1 MYRRTHAIVAIAIV
15 SLALI
20 SIAIGDAIAASVLVV
35 TFAIGGADLLVGR
48 QLPRPAR
55 IAIFC
60 MFVAAIGA
68 VCGYEHE
75 ADGLCA
81 RHAILAAGTV
91 VVAGLYAFA
100 RF

>member
-1 MYRRTHAIVAIAIV
+1 MYRRMHAIVAIAIV
-15 SLALI
+15 SLTLI
-20 SIAIGDAIAASVLVV
+20 SIAIGDAIAAAVLVV
-35 TFAIGGADLLVGR
+35 TLAIGGADVIVGR

-55 IAIFC
+55 IVIFC

-75 ADGLCA
+75 TDGLCA
-81 RHAILAAGTV
+81 RHAILAASTV
-91 VVAGLYAFA
+91 GVAGLYAFA